1 VTGPDAAR
9 RELAASYGR
18 WLRLLPPPDH
28 ARCAD
33 ELLATYLDT
42 APAGASRPT
51 GADRL
56 DVVRYAAR
64 RWWHAL
70 GAPADVRPA
79 ASATV
84 AWVLATALSYAAARS
99 LTLAS
104 VGLHQGSS
112 VAVLA
117 PLAAAWALWPVV
129 VVALLC
135 GARRVAGVAAV
146 VSAALGA
153 GVLVGMVGD
162 GARIAAVH
170 EVGWVVAQ
178 GAVAV
183 AALRAAGRPRRR
195 VRVTGGAL
203 LVLGGALGVLTAAE
217 LTGLLTSPEQGLRLV
232 GHLGVYG
239 LHMGPSALVIPAAV
253 VVAAVLA
260 GAVERHALPPLAAV
274 LAVLVVGRSGGLVPG
289 SARSVPLTGLPL
301 DASTLLPLLVLPLV
315 VLVGVRLVVAAA
327 DRMAQPR
334 PVVVASGAG
343 G

>member
-9 RELAASYGR
+9 RELAVRYGR
-18 WLRLLPPPDH
+18 WLRLLPPPDR

-42 APAGASRPT
+42 APAGSSRPT
-51 GADRL
+51 VADRL
-56 DVVRYAAR
+56 DVARYAAR

-70 GAPADVRPA
+70 GAPDDVRPA
-79 ASATV
+79 AAATV
-84 AWVLATALSYAAARS
+84 AWVLATALTYAAARS
-99 LTLAS
+99 LTLAA
-104 VGLHQGSS
+104 VALHQGSS

-117 PLAAAWALWPVV
+117 PLAAAWAPWLVV

-135 GARRVAGVAAV
+135 GARRVAGVAAAA
-146 VSAALGA
+146 SAAIGV
-153 GVLVGMVGD
+153 GVLAGLVGD

-183 AALRAAGRPRRR
+183 AALRAGARPRRR
-195 VRVTGGAL
+195 VRVAAGAL
-203 LVLGGALGVLTAAE
+203 LVLGGTLGVLMAAV
-217 LTGLLTSPEQGLRLV
+217 LTGLLTSQEQGLSLV
-232 GHLGVYG
+232 GHLDVYG
-239 LHMGPSALVIPAAV
+239 LHRGVSGLVVPAAALVV
-253 VVAAVLA
+253 AVLA

-289 SARSVPLTGLPL
+289 SPRSVPLTGLPL
-301 DASTLLPLLVLPLV
+301 DASTLLPLLALPLV

-327 DRMAQPR
+327 DRAAQPR
-334 PVVVASGAG
+334 PVVASGVG